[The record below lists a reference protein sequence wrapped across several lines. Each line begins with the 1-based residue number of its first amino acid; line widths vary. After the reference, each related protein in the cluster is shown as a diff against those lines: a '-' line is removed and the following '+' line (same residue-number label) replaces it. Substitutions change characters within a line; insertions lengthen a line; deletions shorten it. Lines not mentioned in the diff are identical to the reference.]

1 MAWSRDRWW
10 STCLACT
17 RFWISS
23 SIPTP
28 TLCFFSQLGL
38 LGNSQ
43 MESNRDLISGW
54 THTRLSP
61 PLWDG
66 GSLWTALSHRQ
77 RATLAWALVGSMQG
91 SVWKPAGS
99 TLAPEPCPVSP
110 APAHLLFLGTSP
122 RRCPGRWGSPPPEAR
137 LWKYISSFLCALGMD
152 SRSRTSSG
160 DGGSGLEAM
169 AIRVWLVWGS
179 GALHRQG
186 RAKASPALKTREA
199 KFQFRFPRRSLLVLR
214 RAAACLALPSLRAI
228 TR

>member
-1 MAWSRDRWW
+1 MSGA
-10 STCLACT
+10 LG
-17 RFWISS
+17 
-23 SIPTP
+23 PT
-28 TLCFFSQLGL
+28 
-38 LGNSQ
+38 
-43 MESNRDLISGW
+43 GW
-54 THTRLSP
+54 TEH
-61 PLWDG
+61 
-66 GSLWTALSHRQ
+66 
-77 RATLAWALVGSMQG
+77 
-91 SVWKPAGS
+91 
-99 TLAPEPCPVSP
+99 
-110 APAHLLFLGTSP
+110 
-122 RRCPGRWGSPPPEAR
+122 SPPPEAR

-228 TR
+228 TRNRPPSPRSTDYTWKHKQI

>member
-122 RRCPGRWGSPPPEAR
+122 RRCPGRWGPRAGQSTPHLPRP
-137 LWKYISSFLCALGMD
+137 
-152 SRSRTSSG
+152 
-160 DGGSGLEAM
+160 GSGSISRASC
-169 AIRVWLVWGS
+169 APWGWTPAAVRVAGTAGRDWKPWLSASGS
-179 GALHRQG
+179 FGAQG
-186 RAKASPALKTREA
+186 RCTDREE
-199 KFQFRFPRRSLLVLR
+199 QR
-214 RAAACLALPSLRAI
+214 RALP
-228 TR
+228 